1 MTRKEIIKNLEA
13 KNYDCFGDDLEYE
26 KEAFFDSDFSSI
38 EEMIK
43 VITPKALARFLVED
57 FPERYED

>member
-26 KEAFFDSDFSSI
+26 KEAFFDSNFSTI
-38 EEMIK
+38 EEMIE
-43 VITPKALARFLVED
+43 VITPIKLSVFLVED